1 MNINIEFLNPS
12 LSKGW
17 CFLTCS
23 NFKARSLQKISDL
36 KCQQATVVCY
46 CLSFPAALIIFFCRS
61 RSGSKAAPTATSG
74 GTMKCS
80 AFFDEV
86 QARIKTVSPVHLL
99 YVSSSSLSLDRK
111 VVLW

>member
-17 CFLTCS
+17 CSFTFS
-23 NFKARSLQKISDL
+23 NFKARGLQKISDL

-46 CLSFPAALIIFFCRS
+46 CLSFPAGLIIYFCRS
-61 RSGSKAAPTATSG
+61 RSGKAAPTATSG

-99 YVSSSSLSLDRK
+99 YVSSFP
-111 VVLW
+111 